1 MNDEIINDEV
11 DELIDT
17 VADRL
22 KRGVST
28 ERLLNNSETRQICR
42 AVVKLR
48 EDNVTILR
56 NVLGLDKKEEDETLK
71 L

>member
-1 MNDEIINDEV
+1 MNEEIINEEV
-11 DELIDT
+11 DKIIDL
-17 VADRL
+17 VEERL

-28 ERLLNNSETRQICR
+28 ERLLNNGETRQICR

>member
-1 MNDEIINDEV
+1 MSDEIINEEV
-11 DELIDT
+11 DKLIDL
-17 VADRL
+17 VAERL

-28 ERLLNNSETRQICR
+28 ERLLNNGETRQICM

-48 EDNVTILR
+48 EDNINILR
-56 NVLGLDKKEEDETLK
+56 QVLGVDKRIEDETLK